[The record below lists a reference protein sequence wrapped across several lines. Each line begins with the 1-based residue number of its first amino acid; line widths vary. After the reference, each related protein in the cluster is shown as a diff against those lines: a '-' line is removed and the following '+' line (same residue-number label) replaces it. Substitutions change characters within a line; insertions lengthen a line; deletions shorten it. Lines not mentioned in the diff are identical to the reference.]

1 MRLIL
6 LEHYLNPCDYHALR
20 NPELHGEDTWKRL
33 EEHWKLEEVRKDP
46 LLQVLEGTRP
56 CQHLG
61 FGLLAVREPVS
72 PVSHQL
78 VCATLL

>member
-33 EEHWKLEEVRKDP
+33 EEHWKLEDIMRPQTCDP
-46 LLQVLEGTRP
+46 HSEI
-56 CQHLG
+56 
-61 FGLLAVREPVS
+61 PVS
-72 PVSHQL
+72 PL
-78 VCATLL
+78 YLATSVEDPDTMQ